1 MGFSGSRQF
10 LLKPICYS
18 LPKIK
23 RFKTHE
29 VFFASP
35 KFHVHRV
42 EVESFVFLA
51 LKLFL
56 GLRTGRFTGTA
67 VEILSKFQT
76 VRPGTKTAVNG
87 YYGRFSCH
95 HLTSCK

>member
-10 LLKPICYS
+10 LLKPIGYL

-51 LKLFL
+51 LKLFPSHSL
-56 GLRTGRFTGTA
+56 PPHCSGWFKGYFM
-67 VEILSKFQT
+67 
-76 VRPGTKTAVNG
+76 VRAAHTLLVFGKLV
-87 YYGRFSCH
+87 
-95 HLTSCK
+95 